1 MLSEPN
7 LSYKPF
13 WGICRPLNSWRANS
27 PNPIQI
33 YCAKFCKAAAK
44 NDINI
49 RAIAGY
55 RTYEYQKGLW
65 DYYASVNGEE
75 YADQYYARPGQSEH
89 NSGLAVDITFN
100 GYNFN
105 EIENYDGYDWILK
118 NMHKYGFIL
127 RYPEDKT
134 DVTQYGYESWHI
146 RYVGKEAATKIYKN
160 NWTLEE
166 YHGSK

>member
-1 MLSEPN
+1 M
-7 LSYKPF
+7 
-13 WGICRPLNSWRANS
+13 
-27 PNPIQI
+27 
-33 YCAKFCKAAAK
+33 
-44 NDINI
+44 
-49 RAIAGY
+49 
-55 RTYEYQKGLW
+55 
-65 DYYASVNGEE
+65 
-75 YADQYYARPGQSEH
+75 
-89 NSGLAVDITFN
+89 
-100 GYNFN
+100 
-105 EIENYDGYDWILK
+105 ENYDGYDWILK